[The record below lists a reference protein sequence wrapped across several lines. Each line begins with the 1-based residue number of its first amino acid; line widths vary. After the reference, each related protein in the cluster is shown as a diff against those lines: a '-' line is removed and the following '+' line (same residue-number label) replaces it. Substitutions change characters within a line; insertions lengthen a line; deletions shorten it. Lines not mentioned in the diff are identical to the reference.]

1 MAPAGAQ
8 VGWRAGPAPRLAAA
22 VLTGGA
28 LSLAFPGPDLGSVAF
43 VALVPLLLAIENVS
57 PRRAAALGYLAGF
70 VFFGLLILW
79 IPTDFLA
86 WTGGVGWLAW
96 LRLGPAGGAS
106 LAGSAR
112 WVPPPG

>member
-28 LSLAFPGPDLGSVAF
+28 LSLAFPGPDLGPVAF

-79 IPTDFLA
+79 IPTDFLS
-86 WTGGVGWLAW
+86 WTGGVGWLVWRPLFAVV
-96 LRLGPAGGAS
+96 AS
-106 LAGSAR
+106 S
-112 WVPPPG
+112 VV